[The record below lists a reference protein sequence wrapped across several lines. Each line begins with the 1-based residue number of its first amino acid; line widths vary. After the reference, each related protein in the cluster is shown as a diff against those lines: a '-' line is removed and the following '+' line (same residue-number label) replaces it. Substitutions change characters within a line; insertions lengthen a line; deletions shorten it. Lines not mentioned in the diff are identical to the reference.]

1 MRDDGETTR
10 ASSPARVVSAPELSS
25 SPQPPFSS
33 EADAPVRSTPPSSPP
48 PAPAIERSS
57 PPPPVLDINAKPPR
71 RPVFAL
77 FKRQAKLKH
86 SASAPAV
93 LSGPSQ
99 KQNAQSAAKLPSPPQ
114 PRKPRLVQMQLDLA
128 AAQRRTCS
136 CGMEYIPS
144 NASDAALHRKFH
156 AVNAG
161 GVDCTKGTIKQLRE
175 KLVWSGGEEGAF
187 IACVGRR
194 DALALR
200 RKASEVL
207 TVVNTEL
214 AAVPIEDGELWGQMM
229 LEKGDGEVERCDRFK
244 VYLYMRGQKCVGACL
259 AERVCEAYAVLAQ
272 DKDKADELQE
282 QEQEQVPSASS
293 SHSSSISVS
302 TTPAAVLLGIS
313 RIWVSKQFR
322 KKGLART
329 LLDCARANFTYGL
342 TVDKRQI
349 AFSQPTESGGRLAR
363 RYFGCEAGWL
373 VYME

>member
-1 MRDDGETTR
+1 M
-10 ASSPARVVSAPELSS
+10 
-25 SPQPPFSS
+25 
-33 EADAPVRSTPPSSPP
+33 
-48 PAPAIERSS
+48 ERSS
-57 PPPPVLDINAKPPR
+57 PPPPALDVNAKGTR

-93 LSGPSQ
+93 LSEPSQ
-99 KQNAQSAAKLPSPPQ
+99 KQNTVKLAAPPQ
-114 PRKPRLVQMQLDLA
+114 PKKPRLVQMQLDLA
-128 AAQRRTCS
+128 AAQRKTCS

-144 NASDAALHRKFH
+144 NASDAALHKKFH

-161 GVDCTKGTIKQLRE
+161 GVDCTKGTVKQLRE

-214 AAVPIEDGELWGQMM
+214 AAVPIEDGELWGQMA

-244 VYLYMRGQKCVGACL
+244 VYLYVRGQKCVGACL

-272 DKDKADELQE
+272 DRGRDKADKDKDKADKLQE
-282 QEQEQVPSASS
+282 QEQKQVPAASS

-302 TTPAAVLLGIS
+302 TTPAAALLGIS
-313 RIWVSKQFR
+313 RIWVSSQFR
-322 KKGLART
+322 NKGLART
-329 LLDCARANFTYGL
+329 LLDCARGHFAYGL
-342 TVDKRQI
+342 TVDKRQT
-349 AFSQPTESGGRLAR
+349 AFSQPTESGGKLAR